1 LENKNQ
7 DKVMSSKLRL
17 GEIAF
22 DDDDFDRGFKK
33 PTTALNS
40 RKRAGK
46 QKRKK
51 QDSDNYLVERSM
63 KRGAADSFE
72 LH

>member
-1 LENKNQ
+1 
-7 DKVMSSKLRL
+7 MSSKLRL

-22 DDDDFDRGFKK
+22 DDDDFDHGFKK
-33 PTTALNS
+33 PNTGLNS

-46 QKRKK
+46 SKRKK
-51 QDSDNYLVERSM
+51 QDSDNYFVERSM
-63 KRGAADSFE
+63 KRGTMDNSE